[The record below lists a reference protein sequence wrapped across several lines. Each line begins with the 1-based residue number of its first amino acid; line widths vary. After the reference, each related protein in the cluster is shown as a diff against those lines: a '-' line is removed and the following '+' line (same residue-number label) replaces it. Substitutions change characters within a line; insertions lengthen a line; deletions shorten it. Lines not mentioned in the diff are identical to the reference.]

1 MHRVDPPF
9 VIIAPAIPNG
19 PAAGLHLA
27 ISDATGDSHIFVYVK
42 VKLFIHHGR
51 QYKVM
56 TNFPTFDEQLAL
68 NAYWNNIGGN
78 RFMPGTINAAD
89 RFVRTTC
96 YLNSPRNT
104 KLPNLR
110 WLGHSRRSECS
121 ACVPLGMSDEQ
132 NPNLAMTLWRTV
144 VDHKTKVLYFESAIF
159 PSVSWGDMS
168 KLDLNEGAK
177 PKMVRVKRG
186 HPLAG
191 ELPAVLKP
199 AEPFKWLGAN

>member
-1 MHRVDPPF
+1 MTSFQHRNKKASQPTKVVDKRSFACSLPVFSGCYIKRPVHRVDPPF
-9 VIIAPAIPNG
+9 VIIAPALPNG

-121 ACVPLGMSDEQ
+121 ACPLECPTSK
-132 NPNLAMTLWRTV
+132 TRT
-144 VDHKTKVLYFESAIF
+144 
-159 PSVSWGDMS
+159 
-168 KLDLNEGAK
+168 
-177 PKMVRVKRG
+177 
-186 HPLAG
+186 
-191 ELPAVLKP
+191 
-199 AEPFKWLGAN
+199 